1 MAPNRPDHNPKPK
14 YFREKIG
21 GTEYALREDK
31 LDVFDEVMLW
41 DGNPRVQPFLVEGT
55 VVGEDQLEA
64 DLQQTGGYDVLARSI
79 REIGQMEPIYVWKRD
94 GMTKHLVIEGATR
107 VTILRQL
114 SRKHKG
120 TPDEARFRSVV
131 VKLLPDEFTVE
142 ERVILLARIHVR
154 GSGVRD
160 WGRYIEAKFI
170 HDNVTPQHGNKPVST
185 VRDMARYMEK
195 SESWVSRLK
204 DAYEFARRFVEYVDS
219 PDAEK
224 LAVEHFSTLE
234 EIAKATGFGPLVKDY
249 GNVEHDKLREEV
261 FDMVRHGVFKE
272 YRDAR
277 FIKKFYDDPEKWA
290 QLKTHEKDVANKL
303 AADEK
308 AGGSSLPG
316 KIAGLP
322 AQVARA
328 LDRDPGA
335 LDERDLESIQKA
347 AREVASRLS
356 GLGTFRLSLKEFTKA
371 LHGATLADIK
381 AITPDEYRELKEGLA
396 DFEDRLT
403 KHKTWE

>member
-1 MAPNRPDHNPKPK
+1 MTPNRLDHNPKPK
-14 YFREKIG
+14 VFRERIG
-21 GTEYALREDK
+21 DTEHTLREDR
-31 LDVFDEVMLW
+31 LDVFDDVTLW
-41 DGNPRVQPFLVEGT
+41 DGNPRLQPFLTDGT
-55 VVGEDQLEA
+55 VVSEDQLEA
-64 DLQQTGGYDVLARSI
+64 DLRETRGYDVLARSI

-94 GMTKHLVIEGATR
+94 GMPKHLVLEGATR
-107 VTILRQL
+107 VTILREL
-114 SRKHKG
+114 SRKNKG
-120 TPDEARFRSVV
+120 TPDEARFRPVT
-131 VKLLPDEFTVE
+131 VKHLPEEFTTE

-154 GSGVRD
+154 GTGVRD

-170 HDNVTPQHGNKPVST
+170 YDHVTSQNGQKPVTS
-185 VRDMARYMEK
+185 VRDMARHMQK

-204 DAYEFARRFVEYVDS
+204 DAYEFARRFVEHVDA
-219 PDAEK
+219 PDGPK

-234 EIAKATGFGPLVKDY
+234 EIAKATGFGPIVKDY
-249 GNVEHDKLREEV
+249 GNAEHDTVREEV
-261 FDMVRHGVFKE
+261 FDMVRAGVFKE

-290 QLKTHEKDVANKL
+290 QLKSHEKDIANKL

-316 KIAGLP
+316 KIASLP

-328 LDRDPGA
+328 LDRDSAA

-347 AREVASRLS
+347 AREVASRLA

-371 LHGATLADIK
+371 LHDATLADIK
-381 AITPDEYRELKEGLA
+381 AVTPDEYRELKSGLA
-396 DFEDRLT
+396 DFEDRLS
-403 KHKTWE
+403 KNKTWE